1 DYGKLITAASDFES
15 KFEAAVGFQ
24 LANRI
29 VPTVHVGYATIR
41 PQTAFENGTY
51 ESSGVYGRIG
61 FNYLIPLDNTNTY
74 YAGLRY
80 GLSTFEDKGSAS
92 IDSDIFETYTID
104 FGESDQT
111 ATWFEVV
118 IGTEKKLRYYNIYLG
133 GLFSLRFINSRNKF
147 VPIDTYAIPGY
158 GRTLDNSVPAFNLYV
173 RYLF

>member
-1 DYGKLITAASDFES
+1 MRLSLYISSLLLTLSFSNLRAQQDSTAVMDSTITKVDSTYTQAEQSETTTDTTQIITPSGLFILIDYGKLITAASDFES

-29 VPTVHVGYATIR
+29 VPTVHVGYATVR

-80 GLSTFEDKGSAS
+80 GLST
-92 IDSDIFETYTID
+92 
-104 FGESDQT
+104 
-111 ATWFEVV
+111 
-118 IGTEKKLRYYNIYLG
+118 
-133 GLFSLRFINSRNKF
+133 
-147 VPIDTYAIPGY
+147 
-158 GRTLDNSVPAFNLYV
+158 
-173 RYLF
+173 